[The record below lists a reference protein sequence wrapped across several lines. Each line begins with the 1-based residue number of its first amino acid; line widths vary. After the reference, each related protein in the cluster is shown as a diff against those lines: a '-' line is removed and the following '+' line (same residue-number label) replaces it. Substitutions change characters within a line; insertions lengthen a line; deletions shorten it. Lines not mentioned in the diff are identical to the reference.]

1 MTTARRG
8 RPTRAQAQQLEI
20 TLREAAVAA
29 FLEHGYDRATMEMI
43 AEAAGIT
50 KRTLYARY
58 SDKRSVF
65 LDVIP
70 WALTRSAERDS
81 TCDVDDGDLETAL
94 LAFGRSALKRALD
107 PDIVRLHRIAMN
119 ESARFPEFAVSA
131 ETFGWSQ
138 RHRQVVELLR
148 RRMDAGEIEVD
159 DVDMAAQHFLALV
172 EVLPA
177 RLADFGV
184 YRSKRQEER
193 HLKHAVTLF
202 LRGVLPR

>member
-29 FLEHGYDRATMEMI
+29 FLDHGYDRATMEMI